1 MPNAAPSP
9 VADAYA
15 QALVE
20 LAEERSQLD
29 EIADECF
36 QLGNLL
42 ASDADFRQLMTSP
55 MINADQRAGVI
66 DRLFKDK
73 ITDTLRCFLLTLN
86 RKKRIAHLGEVF
98 IAFGR
103 LINERRGVIDV
114 EAVVAQEMP
123 ADQADGIKG
132 RLSERLA
139 GKTVNLAQRVDPALI
154 GGLALRVGDTMIDG
168 SVATRLNLMKRNMID
183 AGRERARVLA
193 GAEGPSGQGAE

>member
-1 MPNAAPSP
+1 MSNAAPSP

-20 LAEERSQLD
+20 LAEERQQLD

-42 ASDADFRQLMTSP
+42 SSDADFRQLITSP
-55 MINADQRAGVI
+55 MIKADQRAGVI
-66 DRLFKDK
+66 DRLFQGKV
-73 ITDTLRCFLLTLN
+73 TDTLRSFLLLLN
-86 RKKRIAHLGEVF
+86 RKGRIAHLGEILV
-98 IAFGR
+98 AFGR
-103 LINERRGVIDV
+103 FINTRRGVIDV

-123 ADQADGIKG
+123 ADQADAIKG

-139 GKTVNLAQRVDPALI
+139 GKTVNLSQRVDPALI

-168 SVATRLNLMKRNMID
+168 SVATQLNLMKRNMID
-183 AGRERARVLA
+183 AGREKARKVVA
-193 GAEGPSGQGAE
+193 SGQ